1 MNSVIDSIADI
12 CPLTKPSIDGL
23 QTELDNV
30 RGDVRAYKDKID
42 NYEYTKYTQTNGE
55 LQGLIDAL
63 DNTIKSFLETGENLA
78 TYQAG
83 TISQNT
89 ELINLSEQVYA
100 AGQYMLDN
108 QAEIDA
114 AIEQQTSIYAEIQA
128 EQDRIFEEECQL
140 RQEEGA
146 MQILDGA
153 IQVGLAIAVTLGT
166 GCTTL
171 PATIAVGI
179 AGGTMMVCGAGN
191 LTQGSMNVYYGSIGD
206 LTSIAVN
213 PVCEVFFGGNEKN
226 FDTFC
231 YYNMMFLT
239 MYMMAGAGS
248 VSGMVVEAVQEG
260 AGDIASTYVTSY
272 LSSTCN
278 LSNFESVLIG
288 TTASF
293 LIDPGLDAIGSHSF
307 GSGTHFSHLNN
318 YTDIAP
324 NVNPHLHVNQLD
336 WDTNIHILN
345 DATDIPPNTLIDG
358 VELPNHLCSDGV
370 GVGSEGGLE
379 LVKFNID
386 EIRPKLK
393 TEPDTAF
400 FWSGKTDGVGGAEVA
415 ADIAKGKGG
424 VTLESTI
431 EEKDITMPEWDFN
444 VPSSMDAWDMASAAY
459 AEQVSGEVRAVVGT
473 ELRPDNIWENVELP
487 RLMENPNVTKITI
500 IDPKTGIETVIF
512 ER

>member
-1 MNSVIDSIADI
+1 MGKLGAEIWDTELLSDDVNSVIDSIADI

-83 TISQNT
+83 AISQNT

-128 EQDRIFEEECQL
+128 EQDRIFEEECRV
-140 RQEEGA
+140 RQEEGWTQLLEGGTLITA
-146 MQILDGA
+146 A
-153 IQVGLAIAVTLGT
+153 VVVTLMS

-171 PATIAVGI
+171 PETIEVGV
-179 AGGTMMVCGAGN
+179 AGGTAMVCGAGL
-191 LTQGSMNVYYGSIGD
+191 LTEGSQNVYYGSIGD

-213 PVCEVFFGGNEKN
+213 PVCEVFFGGNEKE

-248 VSGMVVEAVQEG
+248 VSGMVVAGVQEG
-260 AGDIASTYVTSY
+260 VGDAVSTAFTSY

-278 LSNFESVLIG
+278 LSDFESVLIG
-288 TTASF
+288 TTTSF

-307 GSGTHFSHLNN
+307 DGG
-318 YTDIAP
+318 
-324 NVNPHLHVNQLD
+324 
-336 WDTNIHILN
+336 ILN
-345 DATDIPPNTLIDG
+345 IDI
-358 VELPNHLCSDGV
+358 
-370 GVGSEGGLE
+370 
-379 LVKFNID
+379 
-386 EIRPKLK
+386 
-393 TEPDTAF
+393 
-400 FWSGKTDGVGGAEVA
+400 GK
-415 ADIAKGKGG
+415 
-424 VTLESTI
+424 
-431 EEKDITMPEWDFN
+431 
-444 VPSSMDAWDMASAAY
+444 
-459 AEQVSGEVRAVVGT
+459 
-473 ELRPDNIWENVELP
+473 
-487 RLMENPNVTKITI
+487 
-500 IDPKTGIETVIF
+500 
-512 ER
+512 